1 MNIIMIDYNLNEQF
15 QDLVQRILGEQESNN
30 NNSNKDKTTKKTTM
44 CQSKAQIPFKIVTL
58 LKKQKN
64 KFKAIHDV

>member
-1 MNIIMIDYNLNEQF
+1 MIDYNLNEQF
-15 QDLVQRILGEQESNN
+15 EDLVQRILGEQESNN

-58 LKKQKN
+58 N
-64 KFKAIHDV
+64 TRNYISNISYARFT